1 MDETTGAP
9 PAVDA
14 GVAGP
19 SPAAT
24 IDPRSI
30 KTPQEA
36 TAWLNQ
42 RAAEYA
48 AEQAARAE
56 AAQGKTDAEI
66 RLSRL
71 AKDPDFLRRYAQG
84 EPAARRE
91 HEALTQEIAAG
102 DEVGSVNVGPVEVV
116 GEFGVRRSDLISEID
131 RLSRLGIPDEGVVK
145 AITGDFTPE
154 DIAWAQT
161 ELDKCLATREWVDGL
176 LRGDPKILHERTA
189 LCAVISAG
197 KTL

>member
-1 MDETTGAP
+1 LSHEELLAEIRQL
-9 PAVDA
+9 
-14 GVAGP
+14 
-19 SPAAT
+19 SPE
-24 IDPRSI
+24 
-30 KTPQEA
+30 EA

-42 RAAEYA
+42 RSVEYA

-56 AAQGKTDAEI
+56 AMQGRTDAEI

-84 EPAARRE
+84 EPTARRE
-91 HEALTQEIAAG
+91 HEALVQEIAAG
-102 DEVGSVNVGPVEVV
+102 EELGSVNVGPEVV
-116 GEFGVRRSDLISEID
+116 GEYGVRRSDLIEEIE
-131 RLSRLGIPDEGVVK
+131 RLSRLGIPEEGVVK
-145 AITGDFTPE
+145 VIAGDFTSE
-154 DIAWAQT
+154 DIEWAQA